1 MELIKDG
8 QIISLDNESHISAFL
23 GSGWAEAKTSAPSVP
38 EEVVAEEPAAAEVVE
53 EAPKEI
59 PEEAPVVEEK
69 KKPGRK
75 KKQEN

>member
-23 GSGWAEAKTSAPSVP
+23 GSGWAEAKASAASIP
-38 EEVVAEEPAAAEVVE
+38 EEVVADTLDPATEETVETEAPE
-53 EAPKEI
+53 EAPK
-59 PEEAPVVEEK
+59 VEEI